1 LLLLLAVLLLVL
13 AELVLVATFAAAEPE
28 VADLEGVELAV
39 DDVALVEEAAED
51 DVERGLQR

>member
-1 LLLLLAVLLLVL
+1 ML

-28 VADLEGVELAV
+28 VAGLEGVELAV

-51 DVERGLQR
+51 DVERGMQR

>member
-1 LLLLLAVLLLVL
+1 VL